1 MHPQC
6 KNPGGSTPRKY
17 NHLNGGYRTKG
28 RRFLTELKLSVTFS
42 SFQLMSQEI
51 VGIPSRVCKYYNNK
65 ANQVFSWK
73 FRKPTN
79 PGDERYYQMVSNRE
93 NDTLMKERMR
103 ERKHREK

>member
-1 MHPQC
+1 M
-6 KNPGGSTPRKY
+6 GSTPRKY

-28 RRFLTELKLSVTFS
+28 RKVLTKLKLLVTFS

-51 VGIPSRVCKYYNNK
+51 VGIPSRVRKYYNNK
-65 ANQVFSWK
+65 ANQVFIWK

-93 NDTLMKERMR
+93 NDTLTKEWMI
-103 ERKHREK
+103 ERKHWEK

>member
-17 NHLNGGYRTKG
+17 NHLNGGYQTKG

-51 VGIPSRVCKYYNNK
+51 VGIPSRVRKYYNNK

-73 FRKPTN
+73 FRKATN